1 MKVIDMHIHSH
12 TGTPCPEELLKKMEA
27 GGVWGGCVFSN
38 QPLEAEEPGGS
49 DFETRLNNTLAWCR
63 GYEDRLFPVLWVHPN
78 EENIIEKI
86 NVAVKAGI
94 VAFKMI
100 CDNYYVYEERS
111 MAVIREIARLGKPIM
126 FHTGILWDGA
136 VSSDYNR
143 PIYWE
148 HLLNVEGLKF
158 SLAHCAWPWNDEV
171 IAMYGKFL
179 HAQRCGKHVEMFFDT
194 TPGTPEVYRKEH
206 YTRLFYVGYETGDN
220 VMFGTDA
227 DAETYSKDWASGW
240 LKIEEKILDEL
251 GVDLKTRQ
259 KMYHDNILR
268 FLGKSDAVSIK
279 EAPKPD
285 SVMLWSPENPEV
297 KALAKKWYEKLE
309 FPKEFD
315 KEFYRALESIKLT
328 DAMTPERYDLDC
340 EDGKKN
346 LLYYLYFCEAV
357 SKKFEERGIPESI
370 MMDTLKDIVVW
381 AKNWYCVKGTLHL
394 SQLDWLSYH
403 VTFRIFRLGRL
414 QFCLHNAK
422 EDIPQFDIK
431 KGDRVIEIHI
441 PQGDKLDN
449 EECKKSIEMAKEFFK
464 KYFPE
469 FDYKAFVCDSW
480 LLDNDLKEYLSLDS
494 NIIKFGD
501 MFTRIR
507 NHDDNALLRYLFR
520 WDTNEIN
527 LRYAHPTSAF
537 AERIRTAV
545 LGGKTFHETLGVIKA

>member
-1 MKVIDMHIHSH
+1 MKVFDMHIHANAS
-12 TGTPCPEELLKKMEA
+12 TPCPEQIIRQMEDA
-27 GGVWGGCVFSN
+27 GVWGGCIFSN
-38 QPLEAEEPGGS
+38 HPEEAEDLGGY
-49 DFETRLNNTLAWCR
+49 DFDTRLKQVLDWCR
-63 GYEDRLFPVLWVHPN
+63 GYEDRLFPVLWIHPN

-86 NVAVKAGI
+86 NIAVEAGI
-94 VAFKMI
+94 AAFKII
-100 CDNYYVYEERS
+100 CDNFYVYEERC
-111 MAVIREIARLGKPIM
+111 MRMIREIARLGKPIM

-179 HAQRCGKHVEMFFDT
+179 HAQRTGKHVEMFFDT

-206 YTRLFYVGYETGDN
+206 YTRLFYTGYETGDN
-220 VMFGTDA
+220 VMFGTDSNA
-227 DAETYSKDWASGW
+227 DQYNKDWAAGW
-240 LKIEEKILDEL
+240 LKIEEKILDDL
-251 GVDLKTRQ
+251 GVSHKVRQ
-259 KMYHDNILR
+259 KIYHDNLLR
-268 FLGKSDAVSIK
+268 FLGKSDAISVK
-279 EAPKPD
+279 DAPLPD
-285 SVMLWSPENPEV
+285 STMLWTPESPEIKPII
-297 KALAKKWYEKLE
+297 KKWYKKLG
-309 FPKEFD
+309 FPEIFD
-315 KEFYRALESIKLT
+315 KEFYRALDSMKIT
-328 DAMTPERYDLDC
+328 DDMTPERYDLDC

-346 LLYYLYFCEAV
+346 LMYFLFFCEAV
-357 SKKFEERGIPESI
+357 SKKYEERGIPEDI
-370 MMDTLKDIVVW
+370 MLDTLRDLVLWTKT
-381 AKNWYCVKGTLHL
+381 WYSVKGTLHL

-403 VTFRIFRLGRL
+403 VGFRIFKLGRL

-431 KGDRVIEIHI
+431 KGDNVIEVHI
-441 PQGDKLDN
+441 PAGEKLDN

-480 LLDNDLKEYLSLDS
+480 LLDSDLKEFLSKDS

-507 NHDDNALLRYLFR
+507 NNDSNALLRYLFR

-527 LRYAHPTSAF
+527 LRYAYPTSTF
-537 AERIRTAV
+537 AERIRQAV